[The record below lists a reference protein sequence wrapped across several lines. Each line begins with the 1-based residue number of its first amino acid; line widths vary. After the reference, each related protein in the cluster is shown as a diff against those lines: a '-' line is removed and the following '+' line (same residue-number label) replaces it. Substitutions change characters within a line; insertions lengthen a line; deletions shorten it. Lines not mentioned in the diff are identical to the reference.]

1 MSVEEIVREVSSLKM
16 SSGQLAIMFSSA
28 GQSLQGSTNQIASI
42 VRGSRSGQEAVAA
55 LGIATKSL
63 LDAAASIST
72 MERSCDDCIAQL
84 SR

>member
-1 MSVEEIVREVSSLKM
+1 MSFDELIREVSSLKM

-28 GQSLQGSTNQIASI
+28 GQSIQGDTNAIASI
-42 VRGSRSGQEAVAA
+42 VRGSRSGQEAVVA

-63 LDAAASIST
+63 LDAAASLKT
-72 MERSCDDCIAQL
+72 MERTCDECINQL